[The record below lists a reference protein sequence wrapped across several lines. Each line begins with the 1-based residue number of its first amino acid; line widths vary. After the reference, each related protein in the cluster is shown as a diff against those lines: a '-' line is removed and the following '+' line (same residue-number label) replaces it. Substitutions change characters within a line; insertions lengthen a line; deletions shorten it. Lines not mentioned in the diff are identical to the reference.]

1 MKAAFIL
8 AGIALLYSF
17 STGAAALN
25 CNDVLEK
32 APADAKPKF
41 KSLPSAAVEGDM
53 QSACLLLKAGK
64 TVDSKNK

>member
-1 MKAAFIL
+1 MNVAFIL
-8 AGIALLYSF
+8 AGIALLFYVS
-17 STGAAALN
+17 GGVAALN
-25 CNDVLEK
+25 CNDILEK

-64 TVDSKNK
+64 TVGDKNK